1 MAHMRVDLSELNS
14 RQREAAETIEGP
26 VLVLS
31 GAGTGKTRTI
41 TYRIAN
47 MLGKGIPAS
56 NILAVTFTNKAA
68 REMQERI
75 RAVAGE
81 AAREMQISTFHSLGL
96 RMVREHADYFSLPSA
111 FTIYDQADQL
121 SVVRKGLRQ
130 LRSTSKKFNP
140 EKILW
145 EMQRSRDAKYQVNPA
160 CEDEDDNWAVRLV
173 WDFYLETLRK
183 CGAVDFEDL
192 LYLPLRLLKEKPD
205 ALEEY
210 RGRFRYCLVDEY
222 QDTNEA
228 QFEIMRLLTMK
239 SRNLCVVG
247 DDDQSIYGWRGA
259 QIRNILDFEKTFP
272 EAKVIRLEEN
282 YRSSQTILDAANCV
296 IKNNRN
302 RKSKKLW
309 TSKNAGRKIR
319 VYAAEDEET
328 EAQILADSLIDLH
341 MKGVEWGD
349 CAVLMRMNTQAVR
362 FEEALRRNRVPYVL
376 KGTLSFMD
384 RKEMRDFICYLK
396 LLINQQD
403 EEAINRV
410 INVPPRKIG
419 ATSLKKLSDFAEK
432 HNWDLYTALGHIEE
446 CSEIKGPTRDAM
458 YEFHSLIERY
468 KVLMRPGNFAR
479 FVGDLWE
486 DLAYEE
492 ELKELET
499 SERQSRLGNVSALID
514 SIRYYES
521 QGANTTLADYL
532 QQLHLQE
539 EDEEEDD
546 DKEMQ
551 DRKKVKM
558 MTIHSSK
565 GLEFPYVFLVGAEDG
580 VLPHERSVMEGS
592 LEEERR
598 LFYVAVTRAK
608 EDLVISYA
616 ANKIRYGQAIAC
628 DPSSFIGEI
637 DEDLLEIHDDSVREE
652 ATEEEADM
660 AFARLK
666 ALFAKDEEE

>member
-1 MAHMRVDLSELNS
+1 MLPMSIDLEELNP

-47 MLGKGIPAS
+47 MLDKGIPAA

-68 REMQERI
+68 KEMAERI

-81 AAREMQISTFHSLGL
+81 AAYDMQISTFHSLGL
-96 RMVREHADYFSLPSA
+96 RIVRENAEYFSLPSA

-130 LRSTSKKFNP
+130 LKVPDKKFNP

-145 EMQRSRDAKYQVNPA
+145 EMQRSRDAKYKVHPE
-160 CEDEDDNWAVRLV
+160 CEDEDDNWAVTHV
-173 WDFYLETLRK
+173 WDYYRETLQK

-192 LYLPLRLLKEKPD
+192 LYLPLRILKERPD
-205 ALEEY
+205 ILEKY
-210 RGRFRYCLVDEY
+210 RRRFRYCLVDEY

-228 QFEIMRLLTMK
+228 QFEIMRLLTK
-239 SRNLCVVG
+239 ESRNLCVVG

-296 IKNNRN
+296 IKNNRR

-309 TSKNAGRKIR
+309 TTKNAGRKIR

-328 EAQILADSLIDLH
+328 EAQILADELFTLH
-341 MKGVEWGD
+341 AKGVEWGD
-349 CAVLMRMNTQAVR
+349 CAVLMRMNTQALR
-362 FEEALRRNRVPYVL
+362 FEEALRRNRIPYVL

-396 LLINQQD
+396 LLTNQQD

-419 ATSLKKLSDFAEK
+419 ATSLSKLSAFASK
-432 HNWDLYTALGHIEE
+432 NNWDLYTALGHIEE
-446 CSEIKGPTRDAM
+446 CGEIKAPTREAM
-458 YEFHSLIERY
+458 KEFHDLIERY

-521 QGANTTLADYL
+521 KGSNTTLSDYL

-539 EDEEEDD
+539 EDEEEDG

-551 DRKKVKM
+551 DRRKVKM

-580 VLPHERSVMEGS
+580 VLPHERSVQEGN

-598 LFYVAVTRAK
+598 LFYVAITRAK

-628 DPSSFIGEI
+628 EPSSFIGEI
-637 DEDLLEIHDDSVREE
+637 DDDLLEIHDDSEREE
-652 ATEEEADM
+652 ATEEETEM

-666 ALFAKDEEE
+666 ALFKTDEEE